1 MLENQNEIK
10 KITSSLIRY
19 FDSQNRLDIS
29 RLLKAS
35 YPSSEEIGYDNWN
48 GGTYIFA
55 LVYEL
60 EIDDFLQYRSLLE
73 VLSSEIKEAAELF
86 IRYQSNEQL
95 AEVRIVPICRQYL
108 NWSNLAGKS
117 SKKDILEKIEQLK
130 NIMIAVSTGGPQIQT
145 VEGDYKKNYTFLNAS
160 LEKLGVDNPNPY
172 KSLWEWYGRWR
183 QSDLGSYA
191 SRRTFLIN
199 MYQPLIDI
207 ITKSTEESITAEY
220 QPTGWDRVDRA
231 VYEMKKQLAAAATEE
246 QFQAIGMLG
255 RETIITVAQQV
266 FDKTLHKTDDGVEP
280 SETDAKR
287 MLDAFLGYELSGASN
302 ERTRKFAKSA
312 VDMSNHLTH
321 DRMATKRDASMCL
334 VSVTSVASLIKL
346 IQENPKE

>member
-1 MLENQNEIK
+1 
-10 KITSSLIRY
+10 
-19 FDSQNRLDIS
+19 
-29 RLLKAS
+29 
-35 YPSSEEIGYDNWN
+35 
-48 GGTYIFA
+48 
-55 LVYEL
+55 
-60 EIDDFLQYRSLLE
+60 
-73 VLSSEIKEAAELF
+73 
-86 IRYQSNEQL
+86 
-95 AEVRIVPICRQYL
+95 
-108 NWSNLAGKS
+108 
-117 SKKDILEKIEQLK
+117 
-130 NIMIAVSTGGPQIQT
+130 
-145 VEGDYKKNYTFLNAS
+145 
-160 LEKLGVDNPNPY
+160 
-172 KSLWEWYGRWR
+172 
-183 QSDLGSYA
+183 
-191 SRRTFLIN
+191 

-312 VDMSNHLTH
+312 VDMANHLTH
-321 DRMATKRDASMCL
+321 DRMAMKRDASMCL
-334 VSVTSVASLIKL
+334 ASVTSVAALMKL